1 MLIKLYK
8 KKLNKLFNSFI
19 FIYTESYMYAKQIKN
34 IQLKDYQTKCR
45 SVFKNLNV
53 NFFLYNLISIENLL
67 AISVHY
73 FEIFS
78 RSRHLYDFPLVNFV
92 RHRD

>member
-1 MLIKLYK
+1 
-8 KKLNKLFNSFI
+8 
-19 FIYTESYMYAKQIKN
+19 MYAKQIKN

-53 NFFLYNLISIENLL
+53 NFFVYNLISIENLL

-78 RSRHLYDFPLVNFV
+78 RSRHLYDFPIL
-92 RHRD
+92 RSRLYWLKYKTTSKTETRL